1 MGESLEVRQE
11 PLTGA
16 AFGIVCVCLGK
27 RRLVASSELACAKL
41 RTLLA
46 GLLWTFP
53 IYSGRVTFMHLNAL
67 VCQGKP
73 IEDILTF
80 PSISPP
86 RGEGVWQGSSVTSF
100 IQLEQHFYR
109 PIIFQE
115 PVQRL
120 HSSQPIRSLF
130 RSRRTFLVTF
140 IRRELI
146 SVWLLIFLV
155 GEDAYT

>member
-1 MGESLEVRQE
+1 
-11 PLTGA
+11 
-16 AFGIVCVCLGK
+16 
-27 RRLVASSELACAKL
+27 
-41 RTLLA
+41 
-46 GLLWTFP
+46 
-53 IYSGRVTFMHLNAL
+53 MHLNAL

-86 RGEGVWQGSSVTSF
+86 RGEGVWQGSSVTCF

-130 RSRRTFLVTF
+130 RSRRTLLVVYQKGASMEFDYLFILIIYLYLLLFLV
-140 IRRELI
+140 R
-146 SVWLLIFLV
+146 
-155 GEDAYT
+155 EDAYTLYIIFFFF